1 MFTSDDEH
9 HVTMHDPSISLVILA
24 DHERIRTISFDN
36 KSKTIT
42 IVGPFDPQRLAC
54 KLRCKGGKVIKD
66 VHIVD
71 TNGGGGKP
79 PPENMPDGPTAPAP
93 PPVRRVFS
101 NVGVESLVCLQP
113 NKT

>member
-1 MFTSDDEH
+1 MFTRDDEH

-54 KLRCKGGKVIKD
+54 NLHCKGGKVIKD

-79 PPENMPDGPTAPAP
+79 PPQNMPDRPTAPAP
-93 PPVRRVFS
+93 APVRIVFS
-101 NVGVESLVCLQP
+101 IVGVESVVCLQP